1 MEESFWELY
10 LTTTAAANV
19 MDFSG
24 KARIARKKLSVR
36 MVLITLSARMV
47 ELLKGQTLTKTA
59 TATVQQHLKDLDQHI
74 VMNA

>member
-1 MEESFWELY
+1 
-10 LTTTAAANV
+10 
-19 MDFSG
+19 
-24 KARIARKKLSVR
+24 